1 MSVVYRTIPRAR
13 TETAGEHGLDIDG
26 MRSRLAEKGLVSLDR
41 LED

>member
-1 MSVVYRTIPRAR
+1 MNVVCRTIPRAR
-13 TETAGEHGLDIDG
+13 TGTVHIDG